1 MIQLTQDVIT
11 LPIDAMLGLMLLMGF
26 IGAMLY
32 DFSGIVL
39 RSVIGLFAD
48 RRRNSSK
55 TEETIS

>member
-39 RSVIGLFAD
+39 HSVIGFFAD

-55 TEETIS
+55 SEETIS